1 MSLRSSIFM
10 HSLFLSSTFS
20 SLSLSKYLHSFIH
33 SCVCSFH
40 ESFHE
45 SYCSFSSFLN
55 KCSPAQSSAK
65 PASEHSHFHMQ
76 QIPQYLKHGLEGGTG
91 GGVREKME
99 EGDGGGQ
106 TDIERKA
113 ERCKR
118 GKER

>member
-1 MSLRSSIFM
+1 
-10 HSLFLSSTFS
+10 
-20 SLSLSKYLHSFIH
+20 
-33 SCVCSFH
+33 
-40 ESFHE
+40 
-45 SYCSFSSFLN
+45 
-55 KCSPAQSSAK
+55 
-65 PASEHSHFHMQ
+65 MQ

-91 GGVREKME
+91 DGVREKME